1 MLQQP
6 RRKQPVVTWLQGNT
20 LSLKRL
26 ASVRPWLGRRRF
38 WSAALAGTVAIA
50 GGATALNLSRS
61 AKQARSLS
69 AYTAVAQEGSLPGL
83 VTASGELEAFRLV
96 NVSPKRQGVL
106 KTLYVEEGDS
116 VRAGQALALMDG
128 GDLTDRLE
136 ELSAQLQSAK
146 AQLARSQSELQRR
159 ENLVRNGAISQDNYN
174 SAKATYLVDRA
185 AVDAAQQRLEQREME
200 RSELI
205 VRAPSPGLLPH
216 GSPTPGPT

>member
-26 ASVRPWLGRRRF
+26 ATDRPWLARRRF
-38 WSAALAGTVAIA
+38 WAAALAGTVAIA
-50 GGATALNLSRS
+50 GGATALNLSRN

-69 AYTAVAQEGSLPGL
+69 TYTAVAEEGSLPGL

-116 VRAGQALALMDG
+116 VQAGQALALIC
-128 GDLTDRLE
+128 LLYT
-136 ELSAQLQSAK
+136 S
-146 AQLARSQSELQRR
+146 
-159 ENLVRNGAISQDNYN
+159 
-174 SAKATYLVDRA
+174 
-185 AVDAAQQRLEQREME
+185 
-200 RSELI
+200 
-205 VRAPSPGLLPH
+205 PSPRDATLSRMP
-216 GSPTPGPT
+216 SSA